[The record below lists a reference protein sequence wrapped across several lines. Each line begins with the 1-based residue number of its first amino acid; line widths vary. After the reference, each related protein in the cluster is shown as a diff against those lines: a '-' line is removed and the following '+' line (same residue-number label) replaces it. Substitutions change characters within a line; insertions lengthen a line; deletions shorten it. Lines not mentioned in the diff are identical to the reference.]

1 VPVPLMDPH
10 SQVAP
15 LLDRVTAAMQDVVR
29 SGRFVLG
36 PRVAEAEERLADR
49 VGAAHGV
56 GVANGTDALVIAL
69 EALGIERGDEVI
81 CPSFTFFATA
91 EAIARAGAVP
101 VFADIDPA
109 TFCLDPEAVAAAVT
123 PRTRAVCA
131 VHLFGHPA
139 DAPALR
145 AVCERHGLALLEDA
159 AQAIGARLGDELC
172 GSMGDAATFSF
183 YPTKNLPCFGD
194 GGLITTSNQQ
204 VAEVAR
210 LLRFHGSRD
219 KVTFDRVGFNSRLD
233 ELQAA
238 VLLELEPQLDE
249 WNDRRIAVAARYAEL
264 GLGELVELPAVADGA
279 RHVYHLFVC
288 RTEGRDALKAS
299 LRERGIGA
307 TSYYDTPLHR
317 QPAFAHLGVPDG
329 ALPETERAS
338 RENLMLPMFVT
349 LDEARQAEVVAAVR
363 DAAAVTA

>member
-1 VPVPLMDPH
+1 MPVPLMDPH

-36 PRVAEAEERLADR
+36 PRVAEAEERLAAR

-194 GGLITTSNQQ
+194 GGLITTSDQQ
-204 VAEVAR
+204 VAEVAAAPALPR
-210 LLRFHGSRD
+210 LARQGHLRPGGLQLAPR
-219 KVTFDRVGFNSRLD
+219 RAAGGGPARARAPARRL
-233 ELQAA
+233 ER
-238 VLLELEPQLDE
+238 PPH
-249 WNDRRIAVAARYAEL
+249 RRGRPLRGARARRAGGPPGGGRWGAARL
-264 GLGELVELPAVADGA
+264 PPVRVPDRGPRRPQGLPARA
-279 RHVYHLFVC
+279 RDRGHR
-288 RTEGRDALKAS
+288 RT
-299 LRERGIGA
+299 
-307 TSYYDTPLHR
+307 TTPR
-317 QPAFAHLGVPDG
+317 S
-329 ALPETERAS
+329 TAS
-338 RENLMLPMFVT
+338 RPSPT
-349 LDEARQAEVVAAVR
+349 WACPRARCPRPSGPRAR
-363 DAAAVTA
+363 T